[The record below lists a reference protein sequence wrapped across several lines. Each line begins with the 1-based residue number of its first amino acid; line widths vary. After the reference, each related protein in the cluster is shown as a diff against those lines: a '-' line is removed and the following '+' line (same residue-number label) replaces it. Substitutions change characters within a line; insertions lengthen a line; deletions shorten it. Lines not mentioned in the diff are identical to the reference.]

1 MVIPLLPTKGLLPA
15 LLLSLVHLGQI
26 AWISFCE
33 GEERAEA
40 KLSCAVSLHKAFQ
53 VCILYLL
60 SQWQSLELQFI
71 AKASFKPYAWYYKN
85 HDEAFEEE
93 WCIPMTRQGLCQYL
107 STNGNGMKDLTW
119 KHLFAGTRDFMACN
133 HLRSYKYYSDSIIYP
148 DGFLGYSCTSYDVFE
163 SVSTSQSLRMDCV
176 KNSCSFLFI
185 HLKSSLL
192 MVLMVPEWICKR
204 NKCCCDTRP
213 PKWVY
218 QKEVLGW
225 MDNFINGCI
234 WFC

>member
-1 MVIPLLPTKGLLPA
+1 
-15 LLLSLVHLGQI
+15 
-26 AWISFCE
+26 
-33 GEERAEA
+33 
-40 KLSCAVSLHKAFQ
+40 
-53 VCILYLL
+53 
-60 SQWQSLELQFI
+60 
-71 AKASFKPYAWYYKN
+71 
-85 HDEAFEEE
+85 
-93 WCIPMTRQGLCQYL
+93 MTRQGLCQYL

-192 MVLMVPEWICKR
+192 MVAYTQSGSVRETNAAVTHGHLSGYVKKKSLAGWITLLMDVFGFARDSASHAQQRDARI
-204 NKCCCDTRP
+204 
-213 PKWVY
+213 WVTM
-218 QKEVLGW
+218 QTGSKGKLTVTS
-225 MDNFINGCI
+225 
-234 WFC
+234 